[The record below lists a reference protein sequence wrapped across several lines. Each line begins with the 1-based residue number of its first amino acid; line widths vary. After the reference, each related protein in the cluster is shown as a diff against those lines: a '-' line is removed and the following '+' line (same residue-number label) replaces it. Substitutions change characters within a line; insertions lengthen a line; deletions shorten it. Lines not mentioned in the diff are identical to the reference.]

1 MSESEKSEK
10 GRFKMINL
18 NSEIKRRNTTEFIL
32 GSVIITW
39 KKKEKNITATQKS
52 GTNS

>member
-1 MSESEKSEK
+1 MSKYEKSKK

-18 NSEIKRRNTTEFIL
+18 NSEISRRIKTEFIL

-39 KKKEKNITATQKS
+39 KKRKKNIIATQKS
-52 GTNS
+52 GINS